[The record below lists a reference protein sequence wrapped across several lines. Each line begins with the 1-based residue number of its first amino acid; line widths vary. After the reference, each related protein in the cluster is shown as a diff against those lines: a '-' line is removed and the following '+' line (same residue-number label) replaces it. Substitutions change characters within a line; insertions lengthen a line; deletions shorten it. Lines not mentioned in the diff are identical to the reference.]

1 MKLLIL
7 TLFFPFLFLS
17 QKCIIKKPY
26 VMDSLLVSRHDLPNR
41 LTFEEAKIA
50 CQELGDGWRLP
61 TKQEMIKICENKKIK
76 GFSSQIQLIND
87 AFYYEDNGLYY
98 WTDQEYGSN
107 YSWIYYKDESN
118 FAITLKS
125 ECLYVRPVRNILW
138 N

>member
-26 VMDSLLVSRHDLPNR
+26 VMDSLLVSRQDLPNR

-61 TKQEMIKICENKKIK
+61 TKQEMLKICENKKIK

-107 YSWIYYKDESN
+107 YSWIYYKYESY
-118 FAITLKS
+118 FAITLKK
-125 ECLYVRPVRNILW
+125 EYLYVRPVRNILW